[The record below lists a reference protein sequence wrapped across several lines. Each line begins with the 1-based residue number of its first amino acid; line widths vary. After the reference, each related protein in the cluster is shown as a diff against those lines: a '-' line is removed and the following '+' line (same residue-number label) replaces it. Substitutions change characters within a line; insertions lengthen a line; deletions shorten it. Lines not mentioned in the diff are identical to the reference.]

1 MRLTPN
7 QIEQIKQTTHRYA
20 DDVLRDW
27 QLWLF
32 GSRVNDEAKA
42 LMSICVCYRLT
53 VCKALLTLKL
63 KLRPA
68 IEDVLDIPVDLVMQ
82 SSAQPIKL
90 VTQQAMQTG
99 IRLI

>member
-1 MRLTPN
+1 MRLTPD
-7 QIEQIKQTTHRYA
+7 QIEQIEQTTHRYA
-20 DDVLRDW
+20 DDVLSDW

-32 GSRVNDEAKA
+32 GSRVNDEAKGGDVDLCLLSFA
-42 LMSICVCYRLT
+42 SVQDLLM
-53 VCKALLTLKL
+53 LKL

-82 SSAQPIKL
+82 STAQPIKL

-99 IRLI
+99 VRLI

>member
-1 MRLTPN
+1 MRLTPD
-7 QIEQIKQTTHRYA
+7 QIEQIEQTTHRYA
-20 DDVLRDW
+20 DDVLSDW

-32 GSRVNDEAKA
+32 GSRVNDEAKGGDVDLCLLSSA
-42 LMSICVCYRLT
+42 SVQDLLM
-53 VCKALLTLKL
+53 LKL

-82 SSAQPIKL
+82 STAQPIKL

-99 IRLI
+99 VRLI